1 MDLLRRRGA
10 KMMSMMKGYG
20 QFCPVAKAAE
30 VLAQRWT
37 PLILR
42 ELCSGAKGFNE
53 LMQGMPLISRS
64 VLSQRLSG
72 LREAGVI
79 TAARRR
85 GAGSTYALTH
95 AGEDFRPIIEL
106 MSRWGQTWAQAN
118 IEPDDLDPALLIWGL
133 RQHIDRARLPER
145 AFIIQFE
152 FSGLPHA
159 KRKQRYW
166 WLLLRKPEVE
176 VCLKNPGYA
185 VDVVVAADMHAFV
198 TVWLGYRGLRDAGAA
213 IRLDGRPKDKA
224 LAKALL
230 GLAPCAM
237 TKTFSFVGAATAP
250 RERPS

>member
-1 MDLLRRRGA
+1 MVA
-10 KMMSMMKGYG
+10 MMKGYG

-30 VLAQRWT
+30 VFAQRWT

-53 LMQGMPLISRS
+53 LKQGLPLISRS
-64 VLSQRLSG
+64 VLSQRLSE
-72 LREAGVI
+72 LHEAGVI

-85 GAGSTYALTH
+85 GAGSTYALSQ
-95 AGEDFRPIIEL
+95 AGDEFRPIIEL
-106 MSRWGQTWAQAN
+106 MSRWGQTWAQAS
-118 IEPDDLDPALLIWGL
+118 IGPDDLDPAQLVWAL
-133 RQHIDRARLPER
+133 RRYMDCTLLPER
-145 AFIIQFE
+145 AFTIQFE
-152 FSGLPHA
+152 FYGLPHA
-159 KRKQRYW
+159 KRQQRYW
-166 WLLLRKPEVE
+166 WLLLRKPDVE

-237 TKTFSFVGAATAP
+237 TKTFSFVETASAP
-250 RERPS
+250 LERPS